1 MNSTLTVSRRGFL
14 TGSAAALA
22 TPASLAAQQAD
33 RAYRIATIVR
43 PGQGSNVSGPA
54 ELPYRHEWH
63 KELKRLGY
71 VEGQNLEIISR
82 TVDLPGVE
90 QLAADLAR
98 DPPDVIFAPAQ
109 NIVARLKAAAVSIPI
124 VAIPIDP
131 VGSGLAESLS
141 RPGGNITGL
150 SLDAGMETMT
160 KRLALLKEISPGM
173 SKVAILILRPYWE
186 GKYRGVFEEAAR
198 PVGISIFGSPF
209 DSNADEAQYRS
220 LFASMVDNQV
230 GGLFVTPVLEN
241 LTNRYLIASLAIESR
256 LPSINFYREFVE
268 AGGLMSYGPDL
279 DDIFRRAAGY
289 IDQILR
295 GANPAEMPIQQPTK
309 FDLALNLAT
318 AEALGITLPPNLL
331 ALADKVFE

>member
-1 MNSTLTVSRRGFL
+1 MNSTLTVNRRAVL
-14 TGSAAALA
+14 TSSIAALA
-22 TPASLAAQQAD
+22 LPTSLAAQQVG
-33 RAYRIATIVR
+33 RVYRVVTIVR
-43 PGQGSNVSGPA
+43 PGQGGNVSGPG
-54 ELPYRHEWH
+54 ELPYWHEWH

-71 VEGQNLEIISR
+71 TEGRNLEIINR
-82 TVDLPGVE
+82 TVDLPGVD

-109 NIVARLKAAAVSIPI
+109 NIVARLKKAAVSIPI

-131 VGSGLAESLS
+131 VGSGLAASLA

-160 KRLALLKEISPGM
+160 KRLALLKEVSPGL
-173 SKVAILILRPYWE
+173 SKVAFLVLRPYWE
-186 GKYRGVFEEAAR
+186 GKYKGVFEAASR
-198 PVGISIFGSPF
+198 PVGVSVFGAPF
-209 DSNADEAQYRS
+209 DSNAGEAEYSS
-220 LFASMVDNQV
+220 LFANMVANQV
-230 GGLFVTPVLEN
+230 NGLFVTPVLEN

-295 GANPAEMPIQQPTK
+295 GADPAEMPIQQPTK
-309 FDLALNLAT
+309 FDLALNLTT
-318 AEALGITLPPNLL
+318 AQALGIAMPPNLL